1 MNPDNVLTIGR
12 VIGIA
17 ASIIGVLCAV
27 IVKQYLDNK
36 AQQKALLDQKDEC
49 RNEAKANTEALIE
62 THNKVHDYI
71 DKIKTLFDASRRGG
85 RS

>member
-1 MNPDNVLTIGR
+1 MNPDNVLTIGQ

-36 AQQKALLDQKDEC
+36 GLHKTIQDKQDEYK
-49 RNEAKANTEALIE
+49 NEAKANTEALIE

-85 RS
+85 RL